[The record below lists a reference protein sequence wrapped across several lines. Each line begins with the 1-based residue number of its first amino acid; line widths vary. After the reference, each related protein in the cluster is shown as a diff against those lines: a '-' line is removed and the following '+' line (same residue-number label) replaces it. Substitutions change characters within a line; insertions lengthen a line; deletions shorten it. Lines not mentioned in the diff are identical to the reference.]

1 MKKYKGSDHDQQSL
15 LSKIYCYLQQSQ
27 NIPMTPIQYSYYA
40 WMVFL
45 QYNIICNIYFW
56 HTGNGRLW
64 EPNQSLDGSDSLSS
78 QKDEGTTRKIL
89 FSFWHSRMHQRLFL
103 VIFCPFSQKW
113 YFVSKIVLIIEEN
126 LFKFEAEGQEFANI
140 LRSLEQFIQTMKGQN
155 NFW

>member
-1 MKKYKGSDHDQQSL
+1 MKNTKVLTRTSSNHDQQSFS
-15 LSKIYCYLQQSQ
+15 SKIYFFLQQSQ
-27 NIPMTPIQYSYYA
+27 NDPYDSYSYYA

-89 FSFWHSRMHQRLFL
+89 FPFWHSRMHQRLFL
-103 VIFCPFSQKW
+103 VIFCPFLRNGILFQKL
-113 YFVSKIVLIIEEN
+113 FLPTMRKIGLCDRDFFFFEIHGWEPIICN
-126 LFKFEAEGQEFANI
+126 
-140 LRSLEQFIQTMKGQN
+140 RY
-155 NFW
+155 